1 VLRPQVGIATAV
13 VVAAFCGCAGS
24 VDGQRLET
32 TPRSSANEIVDAVA
46 AGREAVGGEWLGGWD
61 LNLSSCPDGGEQ
73 FAGYFEQQPARD
85 PGTSESAVRG
95 ALEPYGA
102 EVVRTDRPDG
112 SVELLLA
119 RDDGFLT
126 LVTITDAKTS
136 FAATSACFPD
146 GDDVDPAELLP
157 RSEPDVQ
164 PL

>member
-1 VLRPQVGIATAV
+1 VALALVVTGMIALT
-13 VVAAFCGCAGS
+13 GCAQNDER
-24 VDGQRLET
+24 DGVTVEPQT
-32 TPRSSANEIVDAVA
+32 AAQEIVDAVA

-136 FAATSACFPD
+136 FTATSACFPDGD